1 MEINDMKRTS
11 TSYVTTLDVNSSFDM
26 AVLQSIKKAVSVMN
40 YRNPNKKRVV
50 LRGRKPMEK
59 RNLTLSN
66 GTVLRTMR
74 SYDFG
79 GNIVG
84 GIKNATKLDVYIYD
98 RRD

>member
-1 MEINDMKRTS
+1 MKRTS

-26 AVLQSIKKAVSVMN
+26 AILQSIKKAVSVMN

-50 LRGRKPMEK
+50 LRGRKPMMK
-59 RNLTLSN
+59 KVVWLLWQDKHAT
-66 GTVLRTMR
+66 R
-74 SYDFG
+74 SYDG
-79 GNIVG
+79 AGNIVG

>member
-1 MEINDMKRTS
+1 MKRTS

-50 LRGRKPMEK
+50 LRGRKPYVK
-59 RNLTLSN
+59 R
-66 GTVLRTMR
+66 LRACTGNMV